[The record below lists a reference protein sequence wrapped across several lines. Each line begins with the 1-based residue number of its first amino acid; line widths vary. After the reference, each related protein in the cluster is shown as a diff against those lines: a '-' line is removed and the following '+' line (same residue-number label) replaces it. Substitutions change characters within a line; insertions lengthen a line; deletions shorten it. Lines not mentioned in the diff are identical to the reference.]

1 MELRAHDQ
9 DAMAE
14 DDTAASRVLA
24 SALSEGHEV
33 EVVEFGDGSL
43 GIRFDGAVPRPYR
56 WAPAELDTC
65 MNLYLRLLRR

>member
-1 MELRAHDQ
+1 MELRVNDQ
-9 DAMAE
+9 DQITG
-14 DDTAASRVLA
+14 DDAASRVLA

-33 EVVEFGDGSL
+33 EVVEFRDGSV

-56 WAPAELDTC
+56 WGPAQLDAC

>member
-1 MELRAHDQ
+1 MQLRVDDQ
-9 DAMAE
+9 HQTIG
-14 DDTAASRVLA
+14 DDTVESRVLA

-43 GIRFDGAVPRPYR
+43 AIRFDGAVPQPYR
-56 WAPAELDTC
+56 WAPAQLDAC